1 MNKNSGELP
10 PRDQVAA
17 ISQSDGARSP
27 PSLSLRRGINAGIR
41 SLLDDNPPLSQVVSM
56 PPIAGVES
64 SALTP
69 FRRAGRALLRGLR
82 PIALPFLHR
91 LEWRVR
97 TAVTKT
103 GLVGS
108 VARLENSLARYEA
121 RVAAMTATIV
131 QSREFPRVEFEV
143 LRAALDGISDT
154 LKVVENGQA
163 QIRDQLTSQSSGE
176 DRLAKRLEE
185 VRTELKRIVLIG
197 AGAHAKVV
205 LEAVRAMGRFAVIGV
220 VDPRPSSPFLL
231 GEPVLGGDELLPE
244 LYQKGATAAVV
255 ALGENG
261 LRQRVA
267 DHVRSLGF
275 ELPPVVHPSAAISP
289 SARIGAG
296 AVIMSRAI
304 VGTETVIGE
313 MAIVNT
319 GAIIDHDNVIGPAAH
334 VAPGCSLAG
343 SVRVG
348 ARTLVGV
355 GSAVRPGVSIGED
368 AVVGAGSAVVAD
380 VPARSIVGGAPA
392 HPLRFKQPP

>member
-1 MNKNSGELP
+1 
-10 PRDQVAA
+10 V
-17 ISQSDGARSP
+17 
-27 PSLSLRRGINAGIR
+27 
-41 SLLDDNPPLSQVVSM
+41 
-56 PPIAGVES
+56 
-64 SALTP
+64 
-69 FRRAGRALLRGLR
+69 
-82 PIALPFLHR
+82 ALPFLHR

-103 GLVGS
+103 GLVDS
-108 VARLENSLARYEA
+108 VARLENSVA
-121 RVAAMTATIV
+121 RVAAVTAALHDKIVPTIL

-143 LRAALDGISDT
+143 LRAALDGVSDT
-154 LKVVENGQA
+154 LKVVEDGQA
-163 QIRDQLTSQSSGE
+163 RIRDQLASQSSSV
-176 DRLAKRLEE
+176 DHMAKRLEE
-185 VRTELKRIVLIG
+185 VRTELKRIVVIG

-205 LEAVRAMGRFAVIGV
+205 LEAVRAMGRFAVVGV

-267 DHVRSLGF
+267 DHVRSFGF
-275 ELPPVVHPSAAISP
+275 ELPPVVHPSAVISP
-289 SARIGAG
+289 SARLGAG
-296 AVIMSRAI
+296 AVIMSRAV

-368 AVVGAGSAVVAD
+368 AVVGAGSAVVTD

-392 HPLRFKQPP
+392 RPLRV